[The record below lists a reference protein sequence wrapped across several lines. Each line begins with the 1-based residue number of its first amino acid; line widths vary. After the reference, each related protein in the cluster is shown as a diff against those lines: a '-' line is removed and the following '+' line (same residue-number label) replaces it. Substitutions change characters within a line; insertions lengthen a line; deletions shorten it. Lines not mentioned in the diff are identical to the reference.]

1 MRHLSVVRQTRAFTL
16 VELLVVIAIIGIL
29 VALLLPAVQAAREAA
44 RRLQYTNNLK
54 QIGVALHNYHD
65 MYGQFPGGSNY
76 VAHSTWLMSLLPFI
90 EEAPV
95 YNALDFS
102 VPNPGYL
109 QWDPGSGKNGAIM
122 DGVLPE
128 VYWCPSSDLPKWSID
143 KHAPTSPPYQFGTAC
158 YVGIAG
164 AVRSSTSWKDPSGE
178 DRCTMA
184 STLGFPCSNGVLGP
198 NSKVA
203 VRLITDGTSNTIMVG
218 EQSGWLIDPADGS
231 KVDSRTSHK
240 YGFCMGCAP
249 KNGPGDPRGPGPWDD
264 WWSAHSWYENITTL
278 RYPINLKT
286 IAPGTDARFSESN
299 TVINSDHPGGALA
312 LRCDG
317 GVNFLSEDTDFDA
330 LKYVA
335 IRFDGQTIQNN
346 PLH

>member
-1 MRHLSVVRQTRAFTL
+1 MRHSSVVRQTSAFTL

-29 VALLLPAVQAAREAA
+29 VSLLLPAVQAAREAA

-102 VPNPGYL
+102 VSMPGYL
-109 QWDPGSGKNGAIM
+109 QWDPGSGKNGALM
-122 DGVLPE
+122 DGVRPE
-128 VYWCPSSDLPKWSID
+128 VYWWS
-143 KHAPTSPPYQFGTAC
+143 G
-158 YVGIAG
+158 
-164 AVRSSTSWKDPSGE
+164 
-178 DRCTMA
+178 
-184 STLGFPCSNGVLGP
+184 
-198 NSKVA
+198 
-203 VRLITDGTSNTIMVG
+203 
-218 EQSGWLIDPADGS
+218 
-231 KVDSRTSHK
+231 
-240 YGFCMGCAP
+240 
-249 KNGPGDPRGPGPWDD
+249 
-264 WWSAHSWYENITTL
+264 HSWYENITTL

-286 IAPGTDARFSESN
+286 LAPGTDARFAESN